1 MRIATWSVLVTALIV
16 ALAAPAR
23 AGEKGGVKMPDA
35 IEVAGKKLQ
44 LNGMGIREATWL
56 DIDVYVAGL
65 YVETV
70 SSDAKELISSTQVK
84 RLTLKFVRDVD
95 KGDITDAWK
104 NGFKN
109 NATVKVDTL
118 KADIDKLN
126 GWMVGFKDGDTL
138 TFTYVPEAG
147 VTIDVKGKAVG
158 TIKGDD
164 FARSL
169 FSIWL
174 GSKPPNGGL
183 KKGLLGKHKKA

>member
-1 MRIATWSVLVTALIV
+1 MRIATLSVLVTALVV
-16 ALAAPAR
+16 ALAGSAS
-23 AGEKGGVKMPDA
+23 AGEKAGVKMPDT

-44 LNGMGIREATWL
+44 LNGMGLREATWL

-70 SSDAKELISSTQVK
+70 SSDAAELISSKQVK

-118 KADIDKLN
+118 KADIDSLN
-126 GWMVGFKDGDTL
+126 SWMSGFDDGDTL
-138 TFTYVPEAG
+138 TFTYVPDTG
-147 VTIDVKGKAVG
+147 VTVDVKGKNKG
-158 TIKGDD
+158 TIKGED
-164 FARSL
+164 FAKSL

-174 GSKPPNGGL
+174 GPKPPNGGL

>member
-1 MRIATWSVLVTALIV
+1 MRIATLSALVTALVV
-16 ALAAPAR
+16 ALAGPAS
-23 AGEKGGVKMPDA
+23 AGEKGGVKMPDS

-44 LNGMGIREATWL
+44 LNGMGVREATWL

-70 SSDAKELISSTQVK
+70 SSDAKELITSTQVK
-84 RLTLKFVRDVD
+84 RLSLKFVRDVD

-104 NGFKN
+104 NGFKK

-118 KADIDKLN
+118 KASIDTLN
-126 GWMVGFKDGDTL
+126 GWMSGFKEGDTL
-138 TFTYVPEAG
+138 VFTYVPEVG
-147 VTIDVKGKAVG
+147 VSVDVKGKNMG

-164 FARSL
+164 FGRSL
-169 FSIWL
+169 FAIWL
-174 GSKPPNGGL
+174 GSSPPNGGL